1 MAPVEDLCLNNRD
14 LFLAVV
20 IVLAGT
26 GLANGEYADPF
37 ALYEAMMPGQPATV
51 SGNCAWRYET
61 IPASMGEQIYCEI
74 YPSEGPFVSVFA
86 DVHNARFVGI
96 SFYANDL
103 YVGDIVRH
111 WGWPALIGKNGSQFY
126 ARWDTGEYAIL
137 DTIGGVERFQIMQPL
152 ARVMVGLVSPT
163 SSG

>member
-1 MAPVEDLCLNNRD
+1 MWRLAKIWVSITTTF
-14 LFLAVV
+14 FLTQM

-37 ALYEAMMPGQPATV
+37 ALYKAMMPGQPAAV

-74 YPSEGPFVSVFA
+74 YPSEGSFVSVFT
-86 DVHNARFVGI
+86 DVHNVRFVGI

-111 WGWPALIGKNGSQFY
+111 WGGLLRSSRVARSFTRVGTRGSTPYWIRLAALNDFRSCSRLR
-126 ARWDTGEYAIL
+126 A
-137 DTIGGVERFQIMQPL
+137 
-152 ARVMVGLVSPT
+152 
-163 SSG
+163 